1 LNFSTKNYD
10 SNMSSKD
17 KTKDSSGILS
27 SQLSRKSDMFTK
39 VSNTKNTT
47 TSINLSK
54 STNLKSSIKNRNEYS
69 TNNRLKEIIQNFT
82 GFSKNKIF

>member
-10 SNMSSKD
+10 SNLSSKD